1 MRHNVF
7 SPEIAKMKRAY
18 NFHAGPAGL
27 PAPVLREAADSL
39 LAFEDAGASI
49 MEVSHR
55 GRHFLR
61 VYEETEQALRE
72 ALDAPQEYRILFLAG
87 GARGQAAA
95 IPMNLLGGNPRAAY
109 MITGLW
115 SQFAWREGRRFCEA
129 RVIADESESGF
140 RALPDP
146 IDAAATAE
154 CAYLHYA
161 DNETV
166 HGVEF
171 PAPPPSAAPLA
182 ADMSS
187 NILSRPI
194 RVSDYGLIYAGAQ
207 KNLGPAGVTIV
218 VVREDMLREELPGA
232 PEIWRYREQ
241 ARRQSM
247 INTPPTFNI
256 YLVGLV
262 LRWLKAQGGAAAMAR
277 ASAEKSRRLYAAIDA
292 SDFYS
297 NPVRVDSRSRMN
309 APFFLADD
317 SLTGA
322 FVAAAE
328 AAGLIGLKGH
338 AAVGG
343 IRASLY
349 NSMPLA
355 GVDALVDF
363 MKEFERARG

>member
-1 MRHNVF
+1 
-7 SPEIAKMKRAY
+7 
-18 NFHAGPAGL
+18 
-27 PAPVLREAADSL
+27 
-39 LAFEDAGASI
+39 

-95 IPMNLLGGNPRAAY
+95 IPMNLLAAIRARVYDNRPLVAIRLARRAAV
-109 MITGLW
+109 L
-115 SQFAWREGRRFCEA
+115 RA

-161 DNETV
+161 TNETV

-171 PAPPPSAAPLA
+171 SAPPPSAAPLA

-207 KNLGPAGVTIV
+207 KNLGP
-218 VVREDMLREELPGA
+218 
-232 PEIWRYREQ
+232 
-241 ARRQSM
+241 
-247 INTPPTFNI
+247 
-256 YLVGLV
+256 
-262 LRWLKAQGGAAAMAR
+262 R
-277 ASAEKSRRLYAAIDA
+277 A
-292 SDFYS
+292 
-297 NPVRVDSRSRMN
+297 
-309 APFFLADD
+309 
-317 SLTGA
+317 
-322 FVAAAE
+322 
-328 AAGLIGLKGH
+328 
-338 AAVGG
+338 
-343 IRASLY
+343 
-349 NSMPLA
+349 
-355 GVDALVDF
+355 
-363 MKEFERARG
+363 